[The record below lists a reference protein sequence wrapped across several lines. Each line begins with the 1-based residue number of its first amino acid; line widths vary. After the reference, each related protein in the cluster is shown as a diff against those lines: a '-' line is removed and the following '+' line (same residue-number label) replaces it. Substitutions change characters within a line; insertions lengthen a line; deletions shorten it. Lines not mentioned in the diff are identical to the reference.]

1 MSLGILAT
9 TYIVIDLS
17 DEVSRND
24 VEVAVVVSDECQNQG
39 LGMELF
45 RRVVQ
50 IARDGKLSRV
60 DAEILPDHSAFIER
74 RCFRYRCVQKARRYG
89 SQQKKRLARNGVFK
103 WDTAGTLHLA
113 TPLSLP

>member
-9 TYIVIDLS
+9 TYKVIDLS
-17 DEVSRND
+17 DEICRND
-24 VEVAVVVSDECQNQG
+24 VEVAVVASDECQNQG

-60 DAEILPDHSAFIER
+60 DAEILPDNFAVHRA
-74 RCFRYRCVQKARRYG
+74 A
-89 SQQKKRLARNGVFK
+89 L
-103 WDTAGTLHLA
+103 L
-113 TPLSLP
+113 PLSVFLSGTRRGHSIWLPPCRNP